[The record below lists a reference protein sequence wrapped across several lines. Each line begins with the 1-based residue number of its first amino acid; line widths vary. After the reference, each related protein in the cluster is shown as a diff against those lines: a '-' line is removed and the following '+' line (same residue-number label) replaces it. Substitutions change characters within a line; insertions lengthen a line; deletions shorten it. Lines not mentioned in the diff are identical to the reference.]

1 MYAVRFVNEL
11 ILVFQNFN
19 ALKIVKN
26 GIEFQTIFSSQ
37 LGTYLQQQ
45 QQERVKNRAH
55 QIVHSLLLVLPMLLM
70 LLLLANTTAFVFH
83 ANFSLVVL
91 DRLQKIK
98 PSAAAKTILVAK
110 KSF

>member
-37 LGTYLQQQ
+37 LGTYLQ